1 MQVPKNTYFQLLD
14 PFSATSSLNCVMG
27 EKLLLVHSRVNLFS
41 DLPAASEFHTGEDAR
56 PAHEEVIE
64 VSRNSHEVSLCQEN
78 TPKTG
83 AFSLLKH

>member
-1 MQVPKNTYFQLLD
+1 MQVPKNAYFQLLD

-56 PAHEEVIE
+56 PGREE
-64 VSRNSHEVSLCQEN
+64 L
-78 TPKTG
+78 
-83 AFSLLKH
+83 